1 MTAPLWN
8 TDKQDFFF
16 FFFLAANPHLLFS
29 HGTSINIYVTQV
41 TVSCTILLDR
51 MATCG
56 LVNCT
61 FTEGGGE
68 PTCFNC
74 CTSQCY
80 LRTQSQ
86 PGLWR
91 SSSSFLSRIWMK
103 RLYKKLLS
111 GVEKGSHPFSSCC
124 TLAALSIQCRF
135 HILPTSQ
142 GCCKVQIKYNG

>member
-61 FTEGGGE
+61 FTEGGGGADLL
-68 PTCFNC
+68 
-74 CTSQCY
+74 QLLY
-80 LRTQSQ
+80 QSVLFKNSESAWPLEIFFIISIKDLDEETIHEVAQ
-86 PGLWR
+86 W
-91 SSSSFLSRIWMK
+91 SRK
-103 RLYKKLLS
+103 RIS
-111 GVEKGSHPFSSCC
+111 
-124 TLAALSIQCRF
+124 SIQFLLYFSCLV
-135 HILPTSQ
+135 HTM
-142 GCCKVQIKYNG
+142 